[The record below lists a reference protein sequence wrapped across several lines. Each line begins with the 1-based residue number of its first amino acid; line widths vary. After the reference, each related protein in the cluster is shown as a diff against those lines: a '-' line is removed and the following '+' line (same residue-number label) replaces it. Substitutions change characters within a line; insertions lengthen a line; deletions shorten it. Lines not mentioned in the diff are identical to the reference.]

1 MGAVAWIGGSLFY
14 LFVIRPV
21 FVNYRDLTKVSLSI
35 STEFQSIVKSA
46 IAILIITGIILAAS
60 RLTLGPT
67 STVYFVVLI
76 IKVAVAI
83 YMFYLVWLL
92 KRRQLGNYNGASL
105 GMRRKFRAVT
115 TSSYTVLFLGVLVF
129 GLADLLTM
137 VVENDLR

>member
-83 YMFYLVWLL
+83 YMF
-92 KRRQLGNYNGASL
+92 
-105 GMRRKFRAVT
+105 
-115 TSSYTVLFLGVLVF
+115 
-129 GLADLLTM
+129 
-137 VVENDLR
+137 